1 MTNKTIIIDAAHREE
16 TRVAVLD
23 NGILQDFDREA
34 LAVKQLK
41 GNIYLAKI
49 TRVEPSL
56 QAAFIDYGEDRH
68 GFLPFADIHPE
79 YFNLPEAEK
88 QKLHELLTAHDA
100 SNSAA
105 AAAADV
111 AAEAD
116 SEEAEIDTTNS
127 RSNLRNEGDNG
138 AELRSRSV
146 DGDAGNDDRD
156 DRASENRRDDRRPS
170 RDGEARSSRDGESRG
185 RDGDRDSRSGREG
198 GGRDDRRSRGGRV
211 RDDRGRDGGRGRDG
225 RDGQERD
232 SRNGEFRGENR
243 GRDDRNNPREREEDE
258 PTITTGSYSVEDE
271 TDSYSGNIHSIYKRY
286 NIQDVIKP
294 GQTFLIQVTKE
305 ERGNKGASMT
315 TYISLAGKYC
325 VLMSN
330 TPNKGGVSRK
340 VDNFRDR
347 KILKAILGELAIPV
361 DRSVI
366 IRTAGVG
373 KKPEEIK
380 RDYEYLNRLWESIRE
395 MSKTSTAPTF
405 VHAEDD
411 VIKRC
416 LRDVYN
422 EQVAEVIVEGQQAF
436 DTVSNFIKATMPFS
450 QHNIIFHDDRVP
462 VFNKYRV
469 EQQISAL
476 YEKNIPLKSGG
487 SIVVDHTEALVAID
501 VNSGRA
507 TKESGIE
514 ETAYQTNLEAA
525 REIARQL
532 RLRDLAG
539 LVVIDFIDMYDQKH
553 RRAIERTLRDE
564 LQNDRARIQLGR
576 ISLFGLMEMSRQRLG
591 ASLFETITEPCKHCE
606 GTGYIRS
613 VEILAVG
620 ILRSIRYACAD
631 KQVGVI
637 YVYTSPE
644 VISYLAN
651 YKKHDI
657 IATEKNYNVHIFMH
671 HSDDVGSG
679 GFTIKKRKG
688 LSDEERRELEM
699 EVTTGK
705 VNQLGLER
713 EFIDSDATVMD
724 RPIAERTG
732 AGFDRPNRDEF
743 NSSNGP
749 RDNRH
754 GGDRNNNRNRNN
766 NNRFNN
772 NKKYRGNGNNDR
784 RRFDDR
790 GGQPSSGGGLLGSIF
805 KMFK

>member
-16 TRVAVLD
+16 TRVAVLE

-34 LAVKQLK
+34 VGVKHIK

-56 QAAFIDYGEDRH
+56 QAAFIDYGEERH

-79 YFNLPEAEK
+79 YYNLPEAEK
-88 QKLHELLTAHDA
+88 QKLRELTSREVAPLVEAVEETEDA
-100 SNSAA
+100 STNLAA
-105 AAAADV
+105 QASRDDARID
-111 AAEAD
+111 ERR
-116 SEEAEIDTTNS
+116 EERHERRSDDRGIDRRS
-127 RSNLRNEGDNG
+127 DDRGSDRRSN
-138 AELRSRSV
+138 
-146 DGDAGNDDRD
+146 DRGGRD
-156 DRASENRRDDRRPS
+156 RRDD
-170 RDGEARSSRDGESRG
+170 
-185 RDGDRDSRSGREG
+185 SRSRE
-198 GGRDDRRSRGGRV
+198 
-211 RDDRGRDGGRGRDG
+211 
-225 RDGQERD
+225 
-232 SRNGEFRGENR
+232 
-243 GRDDRNNPREREEDE
+243 PRERDEDPE
-258 PTITTGSYSVEDE
+258 STMTTGSYSVEDE
-271 TDSYSGNIHSIYKRY
+271 TENHSSNIHTVYKRY

-294 GQTFLIQVTKE
+294 GQALLIQATKE

-347 KILKAILGELAIPV
+347 KILKAILGELTIPSEM
-361 DRSVI
+361 SVI

-380 RDYEYLNRLWESIRE
+380 RDYEYLSRLWESINE
-395 MSKTSTAPTF
+395 MAKTSTAPTF
-405 VHAEDD
+405 IHAEDD

-416 LRDVYN
+416 IRDVYN
-422 EQVAEVIVEGQQAF
+422 EQVSEVVIEGQIAF
-436 DTVSNFIKATMPFS
+436 DSVSNFIKATMPYGE
-450 QHNIIFHDDRVP
+450 HNIKLHDERVP
-462 VFNKYRV
+462 IFNKHRV
-469 EQQISAL
+469 EQQIAAL
-476 YEKNIPLKSGG
+476 YEKTIPLKSGG

-501 VNSGRA
+501 VNSGRS
-507 TKESGIE
+507 TKESGVE
-514 ETAYQTNLEAA
+514 ETAYTTNLEAA

-539 LVVIDFIDMYDQKH
+539 LIVIDFIDMYDQKH
-553 RRAIERTLRDE
+553 RRNIERTLRDE

-591 ASLFETITEPCKHCE
+591 ASLFETITEPCKHCS
-606 GTGYIRS
+606 GTGYVRS

-620 ILRSIRYACAD
+620 ILRSIRHACAD

-637 YVYTSPE
+637 YVYTSHE
-644 VISYLAN
+644 VISYIAN

-657 IATEKNYNVHIFMH
+657 IAAEKNYNVHIFMH
-671 HSDDVGSG
+671 HSDDVGNG

-688 LSDEERRELEM
+688 LSDDERRELEM

-713 EFIDSDATVMD
+713 LFIENDSSEKPLGEEIITED
-724 RPIAERTG
+724 RSSR
-732 AGFDRPNRDEF
+732 DRDDR
-743 NSSNGP
+743 
-749 RDNRH
+749 RDNRDNR
-754 GGDRNNNRNRNN
+754 GDRNNDNRGGDRRNGGRNN
-766 NNRFNN
+766 QRVNNRRP
-772 NKKYRGNGNNDR
+772 RGNDN

-790 GGQPSSGGGLLGSIF
+790 GDRSGSQNKGGSSSSILGSFMKIF
-805 KMFK
+805 K

>member
-16 TRVAVLD
+16 TRVAVLE

-34 LAVKQLK
+34 VGVKHIK

-56 QAAFIDYGEDRH
+56 QAAFIDYGEERH

-79 YFNLPEAEK
+79 YYNLPEAEK
-88 QKLHELLTAHDA
+88 QKLRELTARE
-100 SNSAA
+100 
-105 AAAADV
+105 V
-111 AAEAD
+111 APQIEAV
-116 SEEAEIDTTNS
+116 EEAEDTSANLAAQASRDDARIDERREERPERRGDDRGGDRRNNDRGDR
-127 RSNLRNEGDNG
+127 RSNDRGD
-138 AELRSRSV
+138 RR
-146 DGDAGNDDRD
+146 NDDRGGRD
-156 DRASENRRDDRRPS
+156 RRDD
-170 RDGEARSSRDGESRG
+170 
-185 RDGDRDSRSGREG
+185 SRSRE
-198 GGRDDRRSRGGRV
+198 
-211 RDDRGRDGGRGRDG
+211 
-225 RDGQERD
+225 
-232 SRNGEFRGENR
+232 
-243 GRDDRNNPREREEDE
+243 PRERDEDPE
-258 PTITTGSYSVEDE
+258 STMTTGSYSVEDE
-271 TDSYSGNIHSIYKRY
+271 TENHSSNIHTVYKRY

-294 GQTFLIQVTKE
+294 GQALLIQATKE

-347 KILKAILGELAIPV
+347 KILKAILGELTIPAEM
-361 DRSVI
+361 SVI

-380 RDYEYLNRLWESIRE
+380 RDYEYLNRLWESINE
-395 MSKTSTAPTF
+395 MAKTSTAPTF
-405 VHAEDD
+405 IHAEDD

-416 LRDVYN
+416 IRDVYN
-422 EQVAEVIVEGQQAF
+422 EQVSEVVIEGQVAF
-436 DTVSNFIKATMPFS
+436 DSVSNFIKATMPYGE
-450 QHNIIFHDDRVP
+450 HNIKFHDERVP

-469 EQQISAL
+469 EQQIAAL
-476 YEKNIPLKSGG
+476 YEKTIPLRSGG

-501 VNSGRA
+501 VNSGRS
-507 TKESGIE
+507 TKESGVE
-514 ETAYQTNLEAA
+514 ETAYTTNLEAA

-539 LVVIDFIDMYDQKH
+539 LIVIDFIDMYDQKH
-553 RRAIERTLRDE
+553 RRNIERTLRDE

-576 ISLFGLMEMSRQRLG
+576 ISIFGLMEMSRQRLG
-591 ASLFETITEPCKHCE
+591 ASLFETITEPCKHCS

-620 ILRSIRYACAD
+620 ILRSIRHACAD

-637 YVYTSPE
+637 YVYTSHE
-644 VISYLAN
+644 VISYIAN
-651 YKKHDI
+651 YKKRDI

-671 HSDDVGSG
+671 HSEDVGNG

-688 LSDEERRELEM
+688 LSDDERRELEM

-713 EFIDSDATVMD
+713 LFIESDSSEKSIGEEFAED
-724 RPIAERTG
+724 RPSR
-732 AGFDRPNRDEF
+732 DRDDR
-743 NSSNGP
+743 
-749 RDNRH
+749 RDNRDNRGDRGADNR
-754 GGDRNNNRNRNN
+754 GGDRRNNGRNN
-766 NNRFNN
+766 NQRFNN
-772 NKKYRGNGNNDR
+772 RRPRGNDN

-790 GGQPSSGGGLLGSIF
+790 GDRGGLQRGGSSSSIF
-805 KMFK
+805 GSFMKIFK

>member
-16 TRVAVLD
+16 TRVAVLE

-34 LAVKQLK
+34 VGVKHIK

-56 QAAFIDYGEDRH
+56 QAAFIDYGEERH

-79 YFNLPEAEK
+79 YYNLPEAEK
-88 QKLHELLTAHDA
+88 QKLRELTSREVAPHVEAVEETEDA
-100 SNSAA
+100 STNLAA
-105 AAAADV
+105 QASRDDARID
-111 AAEAD
+111 ERR
-116 SEEAEIDTTNS
+116 EERHERRSDDRGS
-127 RSNLRNEGDNG
+127 DRRSNDRGDR
-138 AELRSRSV
+138 RS
-146 DGDAGNDDRD
+146 DDRGGRD
-156 DRASENRRDDRRPS
+156 RRDD
-170 RDGEARSSRDGESRG
+170 
-185 RDGDRDSRSGREG
+185 SRSRE
-198 GGRDDRRSRGGRV
+198 
-211 RDDRGRDGGRGRDG
+211 
-225 RDGQERD
+225 
-232 SRNGEFRGENR
+232 
-243 GRDDRNNPREREEDE
+243 PRERDEDPE
-258 PTITTGSYSVEDE
+258 STMTTGSYSVEDE
-271 TDSYSGNIHSIYKRY
+271 TENHSSNIHTVYKRY

-294 GQTFLIQVTKE
+294 GQALLIQATKE

-347 KILKAILGELAIPV
+347 KILKAILGELTIPAEM
-361 DRSVI
+361 SVI

-380 RDYEYLNRLWESIRE
+380 RDYEYLSRLWESINE
-395 MSKTSTAPTF
+395 MAKTSTAPTF
-405 VHAEDD
+405 IHAEDD

-416 LRDVYN
+416 IRDVYN
-422 EQVAEVIVEGQQAF
+422 EQVSEVVIEGQIAF
-436 DTVSNFIKATMPFS
+436 DSVSNFIKATMPYGE
-450 QHNIIFHDDRVP
+450 HNIKLHDERVP
-462 VFNKYRV
+462 IFNKHRV
-469 EQQISAL
+469 EQQIAAL
-476 YEKNIPLKSGG
+476 YEKTIPLKSGG

-501 VNSGRA
+501 VNSGRS
-507 TKESGIE
+507 TKESGVE
-514 ETAYQTNLEAA
+514 ETAYTTNLEAA

-539 LVVIDFIDMYDQKH
+539 LIVIDFIDMYDQKH
-553 RRAIERTLRDE
+553 RRNIERTLRDE

-591 ASLFETITEPCKHCE
+591 ASLFETITEPCKHCS

-620 ILRSIRYACAD
+620 ILRSIRHACAD

-637 YVYTSPE
+637 YVYTSHE
-644 VISYLAN
+644 VISYIAN

-657 IATEKNYNVHIFMH
+657 IAAEKNYNVHIFMH
-671 HSDDVGSG
+671 HSDDVGNG

-688 LSDEERRELEM
+688 LSDDERRELEM

-713 EFIDSDATVMD
+713 LFIENDSSEKPLGEEIITED
-724 RPIAERTG
+724 RSSR
-732 AGFDRPNRDEF
+732 DRDDR
-743 NSSNGP
+743 
-749 RDNRH
+749 RDNRDNR
-754 GGDRNNNRNRNN
+754 GDRNNDNRGGDRRNGGRNN
-766 NNRFNN
+766 QRVNNRRP
-772 NKKYRGNGNNDR
+772 RGNDN

-790 GGQPSSGGGLLGSIF
+790 GDRSGSQNKGGSSSSILGSFMKIF
-805 KMFK
+805 K